1 MDVLARAEAALEDDA
16 AVPSLMRDDEPDT
29 EPESDVEAEPEA
41 GTDVE
46 VEVAAVDLEVEPEV
60 EPEPESAP
68 VDEPAAG
75 SEAKSAQE
83 GNDVPGPSGPS
94 APPPKRERRHGQVRK
109 RRRS

>member
-1 MDVLARAEAALEDDA
+1 VLARAEAALEDDA

-29 EPESDVEAEPEA
+29 EPGSDVEAGPQA
-41 GTDVE
+41 ATDVE
-46 VEVAAVDLEVEPEV
+46 VEVAAPDLEVEPEA
-60 EPEPESAP
+60 ESAP

-75 SEAKSAQE
+75 SEAESAQE